1 MQVACRLSFG
11 IVSEIAIKFHGR
23 NRESLIFRVIGGV
36 ENAGLENNGRAREAQ
51 DRDNNQSGRVNG
63 HFPVLDFPSPVTPR
77 YPQES
82 TRRSNSTR
90 VRL

>member
-1 MQVACRLSFG
+1 MQVW
-11 IVSEIAIKFHGR
+11 KT
-23 NRESLIFRVIGGV
+23 
-36 ENAGLENNGRAREAQ
+36 AGLEKRQ
-51 DRDNNQSGRVNG
+51 DRDKNQSGRVNG